1 LSKDQKKAEEEEE
14 EKKLKKAAKEI
25 DWGELYDEDAE

>member
-1 LSKDQKKAEEEEE
+1 LSKDQKKAEED
-14 EKKLKKAAKEI
+14 EKKLKKAAKDI

>member
-1 LSKDQKKAEEEEE
+1 LSKDQKKAEED
-14 EKKLKKAAKEI
+14 EKKLKEATKKI